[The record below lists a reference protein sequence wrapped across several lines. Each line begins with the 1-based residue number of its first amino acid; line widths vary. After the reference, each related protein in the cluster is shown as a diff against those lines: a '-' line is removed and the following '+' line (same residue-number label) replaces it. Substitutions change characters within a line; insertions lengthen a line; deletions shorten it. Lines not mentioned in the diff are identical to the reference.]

1 MSIFHFKRFDIDDSG
16 CGMKICSDS
25 VLLAAWLLA
34 GRHATHVLDIGAGSG
49 VLSLLAADI
58 IDGAQITGVEIDAA
72 AAAAA
77 RANFAASPW
86 AERLSL
92 IESSFEAHTPPTAPD
107 IIISNPPYFSNGAI
121 APESARATARHQSL
135 LSYTTLTR
143 YAAVH
148 LSPSGMLGFV
158 SPADGHGC
166 SESTI
171 IFDAEMAGL
180 KLHRLCRVATSPRR
194 EPSRL
199 LWHFGRTDTQP
210 SITRLDMRRPDGT
223 YTDDYIALV
232 GDYYLKL

>member
-25 VLLAAWLLA
+25 VLLAAWLMA
-34 GRHATHVLDIGAGSG
+34 GQHATNVLDIGAGSG

-58 IDGAQITGVEIDAA
+58 IEGTQVTAVEIDAA

-86 AERLSL
+86 SGQLSVVE
-92 IESSFEAHTPPTAPD
+92 ESFDRYIPATAPD
-107 IIISNPPYFSNGAI
+107 IIISNPPYFSDGAL
-121 APESARATARHQSL
+121 APDGARATARHQNL
-135 LSYTTLTR
+135 LTYATLAR
-143 YAAVH
+143 YAAAH
-148 LSPSGMLGFV
+148 LAPGGMLGFV
-158 SPADGHGC
+158 SPANGHGC
-166 SESTI
+166 REDAI

-199 LWHFGRTDTQP
+199 LWHFARTDSNP
-210 SITRLDMRRPDGT
+210 VITRLDMRLPDGSYSDNYRT
-223 YTDDYIALV
+223 LV
-232 GDYYLKL
+232 ANYYQKL